1 MPRRNKKS
9 KSRRTEISCKT
20 ATTVVTDYVEGSL
33 GPDVKLAFEQH
44 LQACP
49 DCVAFLNTYKKTV
62 QLARSFLSRDFRE
75 PNLARVRKSLSRKL
89 QTDRP

>member
-1 MPRRNKKS
+1 MRNKKS

-20 ATTVVTDYVEGSL
+20 ATAVVTDYVEGSL
-33 GPDVKLAFEQH
+33 KPNLNRAFEQH

-62 QLARSFLSRDFRE
+62 QLARSFLSRDFSE
-75 PNLARVRKSLSRKL
+75 PNLTRVRKSLNRKL
-89 QTDRP
+89 QTERRP